1 MLIKVCRQ
9 SYINYQEYWFTPL
22 HVLYF
27 NIVWWF
33 FFSGDL
39 MKQLS
44 LPKKNYDFD
53 PVL

>member
-1 MLIKVCRQ
+1 MI
-9 SYINYQEYWFTPL
+9 
-22 HVLYF
+22 
-27 NIVWWF
+27 

-53 PVL
+53 PVLLTTYFNFELVIRGSETN